1 VCASA
6 GVPPGANWGHR
17 PCVSPHVLC
26 IRVPQDAY
34 GNYVIQ
40 SVLTVSSGALHTH
53 VVDSIRPY
61 LPSLRGTPHG
71 KRILQR
77 IGGKA

>member
-1 VCASA
+1 MGAAWHTESPAFCPHTKCGSLSCA
-6 GVPPGANWGHR
+6 
-17 PCVSPHVLC
+17 
-26 IRVPQDAY
+26 QDAY

-40 SVLTVSSGALHTH
+40 SALSVTTGPLHNY
-53 VVDSIRPY
+53 VVDCIRPY

-77 IGGKA
+77 VGAKA